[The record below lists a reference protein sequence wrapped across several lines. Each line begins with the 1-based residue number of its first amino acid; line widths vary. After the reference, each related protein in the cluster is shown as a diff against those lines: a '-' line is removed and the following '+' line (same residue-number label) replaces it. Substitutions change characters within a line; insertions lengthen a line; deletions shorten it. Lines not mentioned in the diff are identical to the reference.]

1 MEKRL
6 KPAQNVLEQPR
17 KTMAN
22 LNTSLWECFFIIGGC
37 MNKTKSEKESLIALK
52 LYVESYANS
61 VALGVEHSKSEKE
74 YTENKCEQILN
85 DCPTCIFYQPK
96 TTNSIFRTA
105 MDLKFDK
112 VVHKIGKI
120 ITTLN
125 KKSKTNVTK
134 EMAIS

>member
-1 MEKRL
+1 
-6 KPAQNVLEQPR
+6 
-17 KTMAN
+17 
-22 LNTSLWECFFIIGGC
+22 

-74 YTENKCEQILN
+74 YTENRCTQVLEE
-85 DCPTCIFYQPK
+85 CPSCIFIDPK

-134 EMAIS
+134 EKMFS

>member
-1 MEKRL
+1 
-6 KPAQNVLEQPR
+6 
-17 KTMAN
+17 
-22 LNTSLWECFFIIGGC
+22 
-37 MNKTKSEKESLIALK
+37 MNKLKEEEYFNKLK
-52 LYVESYANS
+52 LYIVSYSND
-61 VALGVEHSKSEKE
+61 VALGVDHTPKEKE
-74 YTENKCEQILN
+74 YTENRCTQVLKE
-85 DCPTCIFYQPK
+85 CPSCIFIDPK

>member
-1 MEKRL
+1 
-6 KPAQNVLEQPR
+6 
-17 KTMAN
+17 
-22 LNTSLWECFFIIGGC
+22 
-37 MNKTKSEKESLIALK
+37 MNKLNEEEYFNKLKLYIISYSNDIALK
-52 LYVESYANS
+52 VNHTPE
-61 VALGVEHSKSEKE
+61 EKE

-96 TTNSIFRTA
+96 ITNSIFRTA

>member
-1 MEKRL
+1 
-6 KPAQNVLEQPR
+6 
-17 KTMAN
+17 
-22 LNTSLWECFFIIGGC
+22 
-37 MNKTKSEKESLIALK
+37 MNKLNEEEYFNKLKLYIISYSNDIALK
-52 LYVESYANS
+52 VNHTPE
-61 VALGVEHSKSEKE
+61 EKK
-74 YTENKCEQILN
+74 YTENRCVQILEE
-85 DCPTCIFYQPK
+85 CPLCIFIDPK